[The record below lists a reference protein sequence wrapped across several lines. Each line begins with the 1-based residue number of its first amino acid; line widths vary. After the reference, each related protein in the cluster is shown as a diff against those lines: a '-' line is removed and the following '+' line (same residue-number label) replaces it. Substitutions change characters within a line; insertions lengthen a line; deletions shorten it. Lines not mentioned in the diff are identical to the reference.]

1 MYRNM
6 RKIQKPKITI
16 ITVVK
21 NGMPYIED
29 SIGSFQ
35 SQIYKNKEL
44 VVVYTKSTD
53 GTEKFLKNNK
63 NKIDKLIFDKN
74 SPNKYRSINFGI
86 KKATG
91 DIIGVLH
98 ADDFFSNK
106 NILKKIAYVHG
117 KDKSID
123 ITYGN
128 VLFCKRNN
136 IKKISRY
143 WKSNVYKKNSINK
156 GWMPPHTTL
165 FIKKEIYNRLQYSTK
180 YKISSDYDF
189 IIRLFSEKINLKYI
203 NLNILVMRLGGIST
217 SLKTLLMKIYEDI
230 QVLKSFNKNYF
241 KIIPYKILSKLS
253 QLLVGKLKQ
262 LSSKGVK
269 GDNLI
274 IYSKIIKELKNKKDG
289 FILSGL
295 NLAFIGFIFKIE
307 PDRNFKLWPDGIFS
321 KLFAKKIDKFAGRD
335 ILNCLQDWCK
345 KELVIVGNLN
355 NHSKS
360 FFKRKKIKITK
371 YLKLP
376 IGSFEIIKKAL
387 RKNYFKKVKK
397 NSVVI
402 ITLPTPKQEQVAKE
416 IYYQNPKLKILCLG
430 GALNI
435 ASGHE
440 KAVPKLV
447 ENLGLEFFWR
457 LKTDPIRRSIR
468 LIISCCSA
476 LIYIFFYRNEYDF
489 KKK

>member
-1 MYRNM
+1 M
-6 RKIQKPKITI
+6 RKIQNSKITI

-29 SIGSFQ
+29 SISSFQ

-44 VVVYTKSTD
+44 VIVYAKSTD
-53 GTEKFLKNNK
+53 GTEEFLKNNK
-63 NKIDKLIFDKN
+63 NKIDKLILDTN
-74 SPNKYRSINFGI
+74 SPNKYGSINLGI

-98 ADDFFSNK
+98 ADDFFTNK
-106 NILKKIAYVHG
+106 SILEKIAYVHD

-143 WKSNVYKKNSINK
+143 WKSNNYKKNSINI

-165 FIKKEIYNRLQYSTK
+165 FIKKKFYNRLKYSTK
-180 YKISSDYDF
+180 YEISSDYEF
-189 IIRLFSEKINLKYI
+189 IIKLFSKKINLKYI

-217 SLKTLLMKIYEDI
+217 SLKTLLIKTYEDI
-230 QVLKSFNKNYF
+230 QVLKSFNKNYVML
-241 KIIPYKILSKLS
+241 IPYKIFSKLN

-262 LSSKGVK
+262 FSLKDVK
-269 GDNLI
+269 GDDLI
-274 IYSKIIKELKNKKDG
+274 VYSKIIKELKNKKDG

-295 NLAFIGFIFKIE
+295 NLAFVGFIAKIE
-307 PDRNFKLWPDGIFS
+307 PNRSFKLWPDGLFS
-321 KLFAKKIDKFAGRD
+321 KMFVKKVSKFAGRE
-335 ILNCLQDWCK
+335 ILNNLEDWCK
-345 KELVIVGNLN
+345 KEVVLVGNLN
-355 NHSKS
+355 KNSKS
-360 FFKRKKIKITK
+360 FFKRKKIKIKK

-376 IGSFEIIKKAL
+376 IGSFELIKKKL
-387 RKNYFKKVKK
+387 IKTSFNKIKK

-416 IYYQNPKLKILCLG
+416 IYYQNPKLRILCLG

-440 KAVPKLV
+440 KPVPKLL
-447 ENLGLEFFWR
+447 ENFGLEFFWR

-468 LIISCCSA
+468 LISSLCAAINYM
-476 LIYIFFYRNEYDF
+476 LFNRNEYEF
-489 KKK
+489 RKK